1 MTVDI
6 AMNKYYD
13 MVHAYIYGRTG
24 MDKYFADECSNTV
37 FIIFSEKGRKLD
49 NPAVYPWLIR
59 TASNKIK
66 EYFRKKEKESYIMYM
81 EDITTI
87 PSYDADLSDKIYTD
101 EDIDEAKERLLSL
114 LSSVEREMYECYFM
128 QKMTYIEVAKKF
140 GIDRNTASKRLH
152 KIRVMLENEVY
163 KMFAAAG
170 TTVILRI
177 IAELF
182 DR

>member
-1 MTVDI
+1 
-6 AMNKYYD
+6 
-13 MVHAYIYGRTG
+13 
-24 MDKYFADECSNTV
+24 
-37 FIIFSEKGRKLD
+37 
-49 NPAVYPWLIR
+49 
-59 TASNKIK
+59 
-66 EYFRKKEKESYIMYM
+66 
-81 EDITTI
+81 
-87 PSYDADLSDKIYTD
+87 
-101 EDIDEAKERLLSL
+101 
-114 LSSVEREMYECYFM
+114 MYECYFM